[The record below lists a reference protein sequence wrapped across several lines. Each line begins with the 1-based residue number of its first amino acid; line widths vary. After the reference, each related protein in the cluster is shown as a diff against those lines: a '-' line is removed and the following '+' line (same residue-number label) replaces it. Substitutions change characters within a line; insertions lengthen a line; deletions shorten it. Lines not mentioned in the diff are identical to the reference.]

1 MPSARRQITINTSRE
16 HFLSVVR
23 RFEEYPEFLPE
34 IVESKILSHN
44 GETHDVAFVLK
55 LFKRVTYTLR
65 LVATPPTGLTWT
77 LVESNMLD
85 HNSGGWELEAT
96 DANHCEA
103 TYFIEAG
110 IRGFVPRAIVT
121 KLAQITLPGILK
133 RFKARAEQSYQPV

>member
-1 MPSARRQITINTSRE
+1 MPSARRQIIIDTSRE

-23 RFEEYPEFLPE
+23 RFEEYPQFLPE
-34 IVESKILSHN
+34 IVESKIV
-44 GETHDVAFVLK
+44 THVGDTHEVAFVLK

-85 HNSGGWELEAT
+85 FNSGGWELNPL
-96 DANHCEA
+96 DDHRCEA

-110 IRGFVPRAIVT
+110 LRGFVPRAIVT

-133 RFKARAEQSYQPV
+133 RFKARAEQSYQR